1 MKNSEHFV
9 LFLRKYSKFIKNNS
23 INEYFFNEKFT
34 KMNLID
40 FVFNQ
45 IIMMLYKEVF
55 NDKFINLIE
64 KLFIKRRKFMSRAFA
79 LCTTGLEV
87 YAF

>member
-1 MKNSEHFV
+1 MKNSGHFA
-9 LFLRKYSKFIKNNS
+9 LFLKNYIKFIKNNS
-23 INEYFFNEKFT
+23 INEYLFNEKFE

-45 IIMMLYKEVF
+45 IIMMLHKEKF

-64 KLFIKRRKFMSRAFA
+64 KII
-79 LCTTGLEV
+79 
-87 YAF
+87 Y